1 MSKTILFVQTQ
12 GRPDVVEIELAEGA
26 SVGDLHAALAA
37 AGIQVDAETSIF
49 IDEAEEHLHGGHH
62 EPLPKLKHG
71 SRVHVCRCRRVS
83 CTVNYLDKT
92 AERLF
97 PPGVRVRAVKAW
109 AVHQFGLNPK
119 DAAEHVLQ
127 ICGSSDRPASDTP
140 LQQLV
145 QGHRCQVCFDLVPEK
160 RVEG

>member
-1 MSKTILFVQTQ
+1 MSKTILFIQAQ
-12 GRPDVVEIELAEGA
+12 GRPGVVEIELAQGA
-26 SVGDLHAALAA
+26 TVGDLHAALAA
-37 AGIQVDAETSIF
+37 AGITVDAETSVF
-49 IDEAEEHLHGGHH
+49 LDEAEEALCGGPH
-62 EPLPKLKHG
+62 ERLPDLKRG

-92 AERLF
+92 AERSF
-97 PPGVRVRAVKAW
+97 PPGGRVRAVKAW
-109 AVHQFGLNPK
+109 AVHEFRINPK

-127 ICGSSDRPASDTP
+127 VCNSSDRPASDTP

-145 QGHRCQVCFDLVPEK
+145 QGHRCDVCFDLVPEK

>member
-1 MSKTILFVQTQ
+1 MSKTILFIQAQ
-12 GRPDVVEIELAEGA
+12 GRPGVVEIELAEGA

-37 AGIQVDAETSIF
+37 AGIPVDSETSVF
-49 IDEAEEHLHGGHH
+49 LDEAEEHLCGDQH
-62 EPLPKLKHG
+62 EPLPKLKPG

-92 AERLF
+92 AERAF
-97 PPGVRVRAVKAW
+97 PPGVRIRVVKAW
-109 AVHQFGLNPK
+109 AVREFGLNPK

-127 ICGSSDRPASDTP
+127 ICNSSDRPASDTP

-145 QGHRCQVCFDLVPEK
+145 NGRHCEVCFDLVPEK

>member
-1 MSKTILFVQTQ
+1 MSKTIVFVQAQ
-12 GRPDVVEIELAEGA
+12 GRAGVVEIELAAGA

-37 AGIQVDAETSIF
+37 AGIPVDSETSVI
-49 IDEAEEHLHGGHH
+49 IDEAEKPLSGDFH
-62 EPLPKLKHG
+62 ERLPELKRG
-71 SRVHVCRCRRVS
+71 TRVHVCRCRRVN
-83 CTVNYLDKT
+83 CTVHYLDKT
-92 AERLF
+92 AERSF

-127 ICGSSDRPASDTP
+127 VCGSSDRPASDTP

-145 QGHRCQVCFDLVPEK
+145 QGRHCEVCFDLVPEK